1 MADTL
6 NMPQVCPLPLT
17 LKQEHFARAYVA
29 NGGNASAAYREAYDT
44 HTTNETTVNRT
55 AYDLVHNPKIAAR
68 VQKLMNEAFDAK
80 GYSPEYVL
88 EGIRDQIDTATE
100 HRQHSPAMR
109 GWELL
114 GKWRR
119 MFDADV
125 TVSVDNSQHLTVLR
139 DMGDAELRELL
150 CRLDADT
157 PQITDADT
165 GTAIG
170 ADTGPGP

>member
-1 MADTL
+1 MEQA
-6 NMPQVCPLPLT
+6 PT
-17 LKQEHFARAYVA
+17 LKQETFARAYVA
-29 NGGNASAAYREAYDT
+29 NGGNASEAY
-44 HTTNETTVNRT
+44 RT
-55 AYDLVHNPKIAAR
+55 AYDTTLANPALHVEAHAVRHNPKVALRI
-68 VQKLMNEAFDAK
+68 QQLMDTAFDAA
-80 GYSPEYVL
+80 GYTPETVIA
-88 EGIRDQIDTATE
+88 GIARQIDLAT
-100 HRQHSPAMR
+100 HDSQHSPAMR

-114 GKWRR
+114 GKYRK